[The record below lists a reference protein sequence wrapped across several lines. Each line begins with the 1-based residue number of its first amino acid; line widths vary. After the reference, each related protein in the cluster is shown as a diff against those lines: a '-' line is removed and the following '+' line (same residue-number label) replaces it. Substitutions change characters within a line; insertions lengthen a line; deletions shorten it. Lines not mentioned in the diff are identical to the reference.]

1 MVILFGIVFLSIVLL
16 FIIFALIKGGDIIT
30 ITSVDNRSP
39 DIINYTI
46 PYLLAFINID
56 LNSLPDIIS
65 VGIFLFILM
74 VLTITS
80 KSIYINPILAMAGYG
95 LYDIHY
101 TYNDNDMSKT
111 VLCKN
116 ELLVNSRYR
125 IKSLT
130 PFLGLIGGYDETEDA

>member
-1 MVILFGIVFLSIVLL
+1 MSILFGIIFISIVLL
-16 FIIFALIKGGDIIT
+16 FVIFRLLKGGDIIT

-46 PYLLAFINID
+46 PYLLAFINTD
-56 LNSLPDIIS
+56 LSSLPDTIS
-65 VGIFLFILM
+65 VGIFLLVLM

-80 KSIYINPILAMAGYG
+80 KSIFINPVLAMAGYG

-101 TYNDNDMSKT
+101 TYNGNDMSKT
-111 VLCKN
+111 VLCKI
-116 ELLVNSRYR
+116 ELSVNNRYY